1 MGLEVTNGPWAHKG
15 NPLCEWATAS
25 HTCPE
30 CGHVATVEACVDHND
45 HTRHP
50 ATPVWWAIDVPGLG
64 FSQGRYA
71 PTVDEAKAAAQQAA
85 QSYLEE
91 AKP

>member
-1 MGLEVTNGPWAHKG
+1 MSFEIIIGTWAHKS
-15 NPLCEWATAS
+15 NPLCEWATVS

-30 CGHVATVEACVDHND
+30 CGRVATVEMCVDYNSRYSN
-45 HTRHP
+45 TE
-50 ATPVWWAIDVPGLG
+50 ALVWWAIKEPGRG
-64 FSQGRYA
+64 FGQGHYA

-85 QSYLEE
+85 QSYLEG